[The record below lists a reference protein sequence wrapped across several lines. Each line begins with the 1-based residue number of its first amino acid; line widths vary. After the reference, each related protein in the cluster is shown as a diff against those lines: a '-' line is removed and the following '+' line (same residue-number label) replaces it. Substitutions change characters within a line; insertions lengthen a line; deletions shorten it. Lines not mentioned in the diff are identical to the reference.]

1 MHDRQAHLAGEQLF
15 DPGLCSRKGL
25 GEMRPLSTL
34 KFASPRQIFRHQDV
48 AQSLELVSLA
58 VGGLSDSR
66 TPIGNHLPKGFILF
80 TDYAIVRGLIIWTPS
95 VQWAQ
100 EIKHRLEVSNPARP
114 GSKPNRPNGLYGEN
128 PICSFQLGMA
138 KHGLTA
144 MCPRDV
150 LTKQDS
156 QCPTS

>member
-1 MHDRQAHLAGEQLF
+1 MIMHDRQAPLAGEQLL

-58 VGGLSDSR
+58 VGDLSDSR
-66 TPIGNHLPKGFILF
+66 TPIGNQGFILF

-100 EIKHRLEVSNPARP
+100 EIKHRLEVSN
-114 GSKPNRPNGLYGEN
+114 GIWL
-128 PICSFQLGMA
+128 
-138 KHGLTA
+138 
-144 MCPRDV
+144 
-150 LTKQDS
+150 
-156 QCPTS
+156 